1 MKGPQIYL
9 KFTKD
14 KNGQDLLLDVNGYQ
28 VMMEWE
34 KPYMEACVDMLKPKG
49 HVLEVGFGFG
59 YSADQFQKY
68 NIESHTIIECDPN
81 VVERCKEWAK
91 DYDNIKI
98 IKSTWQEALEMD
110 ILEVYDTVFID
121 DHRSVQVKNLG
132 IDQSGHR
139 IKRFFQ
145 ALTDKKYIKHGSR
158 LSTYHT
164 QEGNKKQLDDLKKH
178 YCTMKSIKNPG
189 KFEFEWERRNYDM
202 PEEQWYHN
210 NKGYGLVVALEFK
223 K

>member
-68 NIESHTIIECDPN
+68 NIES
-81 VVERCKEWAK
+81 
-91 DYDNIKI
+91 
-98 IKSTWQEALEMD
+98 
-110 ILEVYDTVFID
+110 
-121 DHRSVQVKNLG
+121 
-132 IDQSGHR
+132 DQ
-139 IKRFFQ
+139 
-145 ALTDKKYIKHGSR
+145 
-158 LSTYHT
+158 
-164 QEGNKKQLDDLKKH
+164 
-178 YCTMKSIKNPG
+178 
-189 KFEFEWERRNYDM
+189 
-202 PEEQWYHN
+202 
-210 NKGYGLVVALEFK
+210 
-223 K
+223 